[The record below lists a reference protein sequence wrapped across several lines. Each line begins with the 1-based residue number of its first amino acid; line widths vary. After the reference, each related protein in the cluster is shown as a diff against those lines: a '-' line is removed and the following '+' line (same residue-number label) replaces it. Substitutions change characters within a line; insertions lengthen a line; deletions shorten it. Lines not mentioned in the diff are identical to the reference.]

1 MSIAIKFAEQATA
14 FAAYRAANP
23 KARRTRATA
32 IVHNGARQT
41 IYGCVCGSRH
51 STSTDWNGRN
61 ARHVGEW
68 RASHE
73 DCIVAA
79 VAAMAVS
86 L

>member
-1 MSIAIKFAEQATA
+1 MSIAIKFAAQATSLTTW
-14 FAAYRAANP
+14 RAANP
-23 KARRTRATA
+23 RARRTRATA

-61 ARHVGEW
+61 ALHVGSW
-68 RASHE
+68 RAIHE
-73 DCIVAA
+73 DCIIAA